1 MISIKYIHV
10 VKKKYLTGM
19 YKCCIIIKENVV
31 KGKSFTGGDYLEK
44 IVRQSLLYDFYGEL
58 LTEHQKSIYEDVVM
72 NDLSYTEIAKI
83 NGISRQG
90 VYDMIKRCDKIL
102 EEYEDKLRLV
112 EKFENA
118 REKMAHIKESIKLL
132 REKNE
137 DGQLELLIS
146 DIGNEVSLLI
156 EEF

>member
-1 MISIKYIHV
+1 M
-10 VKKKYLTGM
+10 
-19 YKCCIIIKENVV
+19 
-31 KGKSFTGGDYLEK
+31 EK

-72 NDLSYTEIAKI
+72 NDMSYSEIARL

-102 EEYEDKLRLV
+102 EDYESKLLLV
-112 EKFENA
+112 EKFVRA
-118 REKMAHIKESIKLL
+118 KDKASSIKEKIGLL
-132 REKNE
+132 KQFNKDESLEELILDVDKKTA
-137 DGQLELLIS
+137 ELL
-146 DIGNEVSLLI
+146 

>member
-1 MISIKYIHV
+1 M
-10 VKKKYLTGM
+10 
-19 YKCCIIIKENVV
+19 
-31 KGKSFTGGDYLEK
+31 EK

-72 NDLSYTEIAKI
+72 NDLSYSEIARL

-102 EEYEDKLRLV
+102 EEYENKLKLV
-112 EKFENA
+112 EKFESA
-118 REKMAHIKESIKLL
+118 REKAATIQEKLI
-132 REKNE
+132 
-137 DGQLELLIS
+137 QLKDQNKDASLDAIFK
-146 DIGNEVSLLI
+146 DINSKVSSLL